1 MKKGA
6 EAPLILEPVPVSAD
20 RADAQLDAL
29 GVGERQTAA
38 AALARLDAVN
48 LGGLTRIGGD
58 QHHLGNL
65 LLRGLARRQI
75 LVVHDLAQV
84 LVGLDRLDVDRTGKP
99 PPRVVPPPGGS
110 LA

>member
-29 GVGERQTAA
+29 GVGQTAA